1 MPCYDKKVESARKE
15 FESNNVKDVDMV
27 LTCTEIMEL
36 VKEFEAPKLIE

>member
-15 FESNNVKDVDMV
+15 FETNSVKDVDMV

-36 VKEFEAPKLIE
+36 VKEFEAPKI